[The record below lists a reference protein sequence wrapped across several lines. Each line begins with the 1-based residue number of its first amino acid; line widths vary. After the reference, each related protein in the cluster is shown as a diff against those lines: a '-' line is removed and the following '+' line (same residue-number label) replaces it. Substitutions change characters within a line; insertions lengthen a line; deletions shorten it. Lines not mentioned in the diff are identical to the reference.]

1 MKKILTASLVAMMAV
16 SAANADIASTNY
28 VEDRTGEFTEQGGQ
42 LIGDYA
48 GDGQE
53 LKNIANTDTLTKAI
67 GKLDAAIDSVA
78 GGELELGQDS
88 VDTEQIVDGA
98 VTNDKLAEGAA
109 VANIGYTPEDEA
121 RKMIG
126 IGEEETAEKLTDDQW
141 KSDELYPSM
150 NTATKMIDYKIATNN
165 DDITSEISNVSNAKV
180 SIDQTAQNAN
190 KAMITDA
197 QGSVVAG
204 QIATGMIADVAVTEA
219 KLATDS
225 VTTAKIKNGTVV
237 EDDLHAD
244 VKASLALADSAIQV
258 ADFTDD
264 SVALVTTGLQNT
276 VSYMTE
282 GCNEANAVCSL
293 VSRGG
298 KLVWEKVSY

>member
-48 GDGQE
+48 AQGQE

-67 GKLDAAIDSVA
+67 GKLDAAIESVA
-78 GGELELGQDS
+78 GGELELDQDS
-88 VDTEQIVDGA
+88 VDTEQIVNGA
-98 VTNDKLAEGAA
+98 VTDEKLEEGAA

-126 IGEEETAEKLTDDQW
+126 IGEEETAEKLSNEQW

-165 DDITSEISNVSNAKV
+165 DDITSAISDVSNAKV
-180 SIDQTAQNAN
+180 SIAQESAN
-190 KAMITDA
+190 QAMITDA
-197 QGSVVAG
+197 QGNVTTG
-204 QIATGMIADVAVTEA
+204 QIKEGMIENAAVT
-219 KLATDS
+219 D
-225 VTTAKIKNGTVV
+225 AKIKSVSMDKVTDLADALNSKLPAANASGLALGDIATIGSVDGNYALTAKVV
-237 EDDLHAD
+237 E
-244 VKASLALADSAIQV
+244 
-258 ADFTDD
+258 
-264 SVALVTTGLQNT
+264 G
-276 VSYMTE
+276 
-282 GCNEANAVCSL
+282 
-293 VSRGG
+293 
-298 KLVWEKVSY
+298 KVSAYTWEYIGR

>member
-48 GDGQE
+48 AQGQE

-67 GKLDAAIDSVA
+67 GKLDAAIESVA
-78 GGELELGQDS
+78 GGELELDQDS
-88 VDTEQIVDGA
+88 VDTEQIVNGA
-98 VTNDKLAEGAA
+98 VTDEKLEEGAA

-126 IGEEETAEKLTDDQW
+126 IGEEETAEKLSNEQW

-165 DDITSEISNVSNAKV
+165 DDITGAISDVSNAKV
-180 SIDQTAQNAN
+180 SIAQESAN
-190 KAMITDA
+190 QAMITDA
-197 QGSVVAG
+197 QGNVTTG
-204 QIATGMIADVAVTEA
+204 QIKEGMIENAAVT
-219 KLATDS
+219 D
-225 VTTAKIKNGTVV
+225 AKIKSVSMDKVTDLADALNSKLPAANASGLALGDIATIGSVDGNYALTAKVV
-237 EDDLHAD
+237 E
-244 VKASLALADSAIQV
+244 
-258 ADFTDD
+258 
-264 SVALVTTGLQNT
+264 G
-276 VSYMTE
+276 
-282 GCNEANAVCSL
+282 
-293 VSRGG
+293 
-298 KLVWEKVSY
+298 KVSAYTWEYIGR